1 MHGVPNKAL
10 QFANCESFLENCKS
24 KLPFFWEIANQLFL
38 MFFFFFPNCFTCFA
52 HYCNVSTNYI
62 FQKGKLLKRNW

>member
-38 MFFFFFPNCFTCFA
+38 MMFFFSFRIVLLALPITVMCLQIIYFKKE
-52 HYCNVSTNYI
+52 NY
-62 FQKGKLLKRNW
+62 